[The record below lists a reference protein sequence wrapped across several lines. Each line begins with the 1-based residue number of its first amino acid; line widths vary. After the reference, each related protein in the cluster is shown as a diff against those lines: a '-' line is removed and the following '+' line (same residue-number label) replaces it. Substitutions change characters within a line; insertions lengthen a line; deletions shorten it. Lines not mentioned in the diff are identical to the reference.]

1 VIVFLS
7 LITVVSW
14 GTWIPLAQAVR
25 SVPQRTRTLYVTVGN
40 VMFAAAALAV
50 AGGHLGWGLRGFWLP
65 VLGGV
70 VWTSGNY
77 SAFRASEAIGLARA
91 AGSWAPLNIIVAFA
105 WGAALFGELSGL
117 SGSRFAVLGAAL
129 VLVVLGVL
137 IIVRSQNAGPAGAR
151 SQGAR
156 LGADRQRSPVTA
168 STTVVTSVPVSPTG
182 QTGSAAPSALAGSG
196 ASAASA
202 GSGPSVVPAGSGSS
216 AEPAGFP
223 GRSLPA
229 SRAADQHRRGLVWA
243 AAAGV
248 LWGSY
253 FVPAQWAGVSAQVSD
268 FPLAV
273 GMLVGGLALVLPG
286 SEPVR
291 LPARGVTANL
301 AAGLLFGIGNLAL
314 LGLVSRVGTGVGFT
328 IGQLSLLVNAS
339 IGIWLFKVPP
349 PGSRAAKLAV
359 VGILVAG
366 SGGAII
372 GALR

>member
-1 VIVFLS
+1 VVALLS
-7 LITVVSW
+7 LVTVVSW

-25 SVPQRTRTLYVTVGN
+25 GVPQRTRTLYVTVGN
-40 VMFAAAALAV
+40 LVFAGAALAA
-50 AGGHLGWGLRGFWLP
+50 AGGHLVWGWRGFWLP
-65 VLGGV
+65 VIGGV

-105 WGAALFGELSGL
+105 WGAALFGELDGL
-117 SGSRFAVLGAAL
+117 SGTRFAVLGGAL
-129 VLVVLGVL
+129 VLVVAGVL
-137 IIVRSQNAGPAGAR
+137 VIVRSQDAVPAGAP
-151 SQGAR
+151 SPGAR
-156 LGADRQRSPVTA
+156 REARGQRSRA
-168 STTVVTSVPVSPTG
+168 
-182 QTGSAAPSALAGSG
+182 
-196 ASAASA
+196 AASA
-202 GSGPSVVPAGSGSS
+202 TAVTSTATGPIGPVRVVPAGS
-216 AEPAGFP
+216 ATP
-223 GRSLPA
+223 SLPV
-229 SRAADQHRRGLVWA
+229 SRAVGQRRGLPWA

-253 FVPAQWAGVSAQVSD
+253 FVPAQWAGVSAQVSN

-291 LPARGVTANL
+291 LPARGITFNL

-359 VGILVAG
+359 AGILIAG

>member
-1 VIVFLS
+1 VVVLLS

-25 SVPQRTRTLYVTVGN
+25 SVPQRMRTLYVTVGN
-40 VMFAAAALAV
+40 LMFAAAALAA
-50 AGGHLGWGLRGFWLP
+50 AGGHLGWGWRGFWLP
-65 VLGGV
+65 VVGGV

-105 WGAALFGELSGL
+105 WGAALFGELDGL
-117 SGSRFAVLGAAL
+117 SGTRFAALGGAL
-129 VLVVLGVL
+129 VLVVVGVL
-137 IIVRSQNAGPAGAR
+137 VIVRSQDAGPACAPSADAR
-151 SQGAR
+151 PEAG
-156 LGADRQRSPVTA
+156 RQRSRAATSA
-168 STTVVTSVPVSPTG
+168 TVVTSEPAALAPVVPA
-182 QTGSAAPSALAGSG
+182 GSAAPSA
-196 ASAASA
+196 SAVPAVSA
-202 GSGPSVVPAGSGSS
+202 GSATPSLRV
-216 AEPAGFP
+216 
-223 GRSLPA
+223 
-229 SRAADQHRRGLVWA
+229 SRAVGQHRRGLLWA

-291 LPARGVTANL
+291 LPARGVIANM

-339 IGIWLFKVPP
+339 IGIWLFRMPP

-359 VGILVAG
+359 GGILIAG
-366 SGGAII
+366 TGGMLI
-372 GALR
+372 GALK

>member
-1 VIVFLS
+1 VVALLS

-25 SVPQRTRTLYVTVGN
+25 GVPQRTRTLYVTVGN
-40 VMFAAAALAV
+40 VVFAGAALAA
-50 AGGHLGWGLRGFWLP
+50 AGGQLAWGWRGFWLP
-65 VLGGV
+65 VVGGV

-105 WGAALFGELSGL
+105 WGAALFGELDRL
-117 SGSRFAVLGAAL
+117 SGTRLAVLGGAL
-129 VLVVLGVL
+129 VLVVAGVL
-137 IIVRSQNAGPAGAR
+137 VIVRSQDAGPAGAP
-151 SQGAR
+151 SPGAQLEAR
-156 LGADRQRSPVTA
+156 RQRSRAAA
-168 STTVVTSVPVSPTG
+168 SVTVVTSEP
-182 QTGSAAPSALAGSG
+182 AALA
-196 ASAASA
+196 
-202 GSGPSVVPAGSGSS
+202 PVVPAGS
-216 AEPAGFP
+216 ATA
-223 GRSLPA
+223 SLPI
-229 SRAADQHRRGLVWA
+229 SRAVGQQRRGLLWA

-253 FVPAQWAGVSAQVSD
+253 FVPAQWAGVSAEVSN
-268 FPLAV
+268 FPLAL

-286 SEPVR
+286 GEPVR
-291 LPARGVTANL
+291 LPARGATANL

-359 VGILVAG
+359 AGILIAG

-372 GALR
+372 GTLR